1 MLDHTLAR
9 EMTVSST
16 CAAQGI
22 YIKFISSLSDLPF
35 FSSSSVLLEKNLVHG
50 PKEKS
55 SRNRATKD
63 KWGPQTSDGSFL
75 VFEWLL
81 CSFLFLI
88 DFFINLIAPALLFRW
103 GFFLLSFMGPLIHL
117 FHLISLQR
125 MCFFLVAQASISRV
139 QYVLIFRRH
148 LKTRQFG

>member
-1 MLDHTLAR
+1 MLDHTLAHQ
-9 EMTVSST
+9 MTVSST

-35 FSSSSVLLEKNLVHG
+35 FSSSSVLLEKK
-50 PKEKS
+50 PSSRAQSES
-55 SRNRATKD
+55 SRNRPTKD
-63 KWGPQTSDGSFL
+63 KRGPQKSDGSFL
-75 VFEWLL
+75 DFEWLL

-103 GFFLLSFMGPLIHL
+103 GFFWLSFMGPLIHL
-117 FHLISLQR
+117 FHLISLL
-125 MCFFLVAQASISRV
+125 CFFLLAQASTINRV

-148 LKTRQFG
+148 LKMRQFG